1 MKPMIQAHLVERD
14 QFGFW
19 THPNYPDLADNCSS
33 SEAQETL
40 RRLGLELQ
48 NVFMESDA
56 PRLYDSARSDQR
68 YSEWIPTRPEGAGW
82 FVLSIHDTD
91 NGPVCQYVRPLGEH
105 LSPIDLDAAAE
116 QHERLLSEACA
127 KALNQR
133 DVALARVASLES
145 KLAELEKPKP
155 AAPALAA
162 LPPFAEKVLAKLH
175 RFYDCVSD
183 FESGGVD
190 IGRHWLDLLTQL
202 GLLNRVQRSPALW
215 EITQQG
221 EDLLGTSQP
230 SPAPELAERG
240 TQHRFSTTE
249 QTCRHDFA
257 GVWWNDNGET
267 KTGRECRHCG
277 FFVADVTKAQAEQAE
292 AERLDWSSALLD
304 VAVLQEAL
312 TSRDSDERM
321 KNMDAGEVIRRAFGK
336 LKEIRAQHER
346 IVGELRAENERLAN
360 DRDRANQF
368 ANGAALEINAALA
381 RVEQQERTISG
392 MNEAHAKLAGL
403 YEAAQAQHSVP
414 EWTSSKPAVEGAY
427 WVRGNGLVEPFVVLV
442 KLDQGELWCNLH
454 MRNTDTNFG
463 YGYAVDDLSSEFEWC
478 GPLAAATGRSVPQ
491 AWLDVQAERRRQ
503 VEAENWTP
511 EHDDQHSDGQM
522 AQAAGCYALH
532 AGGIGTDWPGG
543 IRNGSALFWPWDEEW
558 WKPKSARENLV
569 RAGALVL
576 AEIERL
582 DRSATEQGSTCCKGS
597 A

>member
-133 DVALARVASLES
+133 DAALARVASLES
-145 KLAELEKPKP
+145 KLEELEKPEP
-155 AAPALAA
+155 AAPSDPKLKPCPLCGSTNIRMLEPELLDTNAWNCAIECLDCQVYIGPSYCEPDTVTARYSAQVDWNRRPSAKSHADEREQFLMANLLAA
-162 LPPFAEKVLAKLH
+162 LEVA
-175 RFYDCVSD
+175 
-183 FESGGVD
+183 
-190 IGRHWLDLLTQL
+190 L
-202 GLLNRVQRSPALW
+202 GNV
-215 EITQQG
+215 
-221 EDLLGTSQP
+221 
-230 SPAPELAERG
+230 
-240 TQHRFSTTE
+240 
-249 QTCRHDFA
+249 
-257 GVWWNDNGET
+257 
-267 KTGRECRHCG
+267 
-277 FFVADVTKAQAEQAE
+277 
-292 AERLDWSSALLD
+292 
-304 VAVLQEAL
+304 
-312 TSRDSDERM
+312 
-321 KNMDAGEVIRRAFGK
+321 
-336 LKEIRAQHER
+336 
-346 IVGELRAENERLAN
+346 
-360 DRDRANQF
+360 
-368 ANGAALEINAALA
+368 AALA
-381 RVEQQERTISG
+381 IVDRVR
-392 MNEAHAKLAGL
+392 
-403 YEAAQAQHSVP
+403 QATDRIYP
-414 EWTSSKPAVEGAY
+414 TS
-427 WVRGNGLVEPFVVLV
+427 
-442 KLDQGELWCNLH
+442 NL
-454 MRNTDTNFG
+454 
-463 YGYAVDDLSSEFEWC
+463 S
-478 GPLAAATGRSVPQ
+478 PVPQ

-503 VEAENWTP
+503 ITAEGFDTSN
-511 EHDDQHSDGQM
+511 DDASAGQI
-522 AQAAGCYALH
+522 ALAAGCYALH
-532 AGGIGTDWPGG
+532 SGGIGTDWPGG
-543 IRNGSALFWPWDEEW
+543 IRNGSALFWPWDDEW

-582 DRSATEQGSTCCKGS
+582 DRSATEQGSTCCKGG

>member
-1 MKPMIQAHLVERD
+1 M
-14 QFGFW
+14 
-19 THPNYPDLADNCSS
+19 
-33 SEAQETL
+33 
-40 RRLGLELQ
+40 
-48 NVFMESDA
+48 
-56 PRLYDSARSDQR
+56 
-68 YSEWIPTRPEGAGW
+68 
-82 FVLSIHDTD
+82 
-91 NGPVCQYVRPLGEH
+91 
-105 LSPIDLDAAAE
+105 
-116 QHERLLSEACA
+116 
-127 KALNQR
+127 NQR

-240 TQHRFSTTE
+240 TQHRYSTTE

-368 ANGAALEINAALA
+368 ANGAALEINARPGQGRTA
-381 RVEQQERTISG
+381 RTHHRRHER
-392 MNEAHAKLAGL
+392 
-403 YEAAQAQHSVP
+403 
-414 EWTSSKPAVEGAY
+414 GACE
-427 WVRGNGLVEPFVVLV
+427 VGGFV
-442 KLDQGELWCNLH
+442 
-454 MRNTDTNFG
+454 
-463 YGYAVDDLSSEFEWC
+463 
-478 GPLAAATGRSVPQ
+478 
-491 AWLDVQAERRRQ
+491 
-503 VEAENWTP
+503 
-511 EHDDQHSDGQM
+511 
-522 AQAAGCYALH
+522 
-532 AGGIGTDWPGG
+532 
-543 IRNGSALFWPWDEEW
+543 
-558 WKPKSARENLV
+558 
-569 RAGALVL
+569 
-576 AEIERL
+576 
-582 DRSATEQGSTCCKGS
+582 
-597 A
+597 

>member
-1 MKPMIQAHLVERD
+1 MKPMIQVIQAHLVERD

-33 SEAQETL
+33 NEAQETL

-277 FFVADVTKAQAEQAE
+277 FFVADVTEAPAEQAE
-292 AERLDWSSALLD
+292 AERPEQPKRHTAD
-304 VAVLQEAL
+304 VFYHNHFSTVQMEVVRA
-312 TSRDSDERM
+312 SDFDEF
-321 KNMDAGEVIRRAFGK
+321 A
-336 LKEIRAQHER
+336 AQHER
-346 IVGELRAENERLAN
+346 ISAQLHDALDECDGDRWKLRSER
-360 DRDRANQF
+360 D
-368 ANGAALEINAALA
+368 AALA
-381 RVEQQERTISG
+381 EVKRNKLTIAA
-392 MNEAHAKLAGL
+392 MNEAHAKLAADL
-403 YEAAQAQHSVP
+403 EAVQARVAELEKQEPAGAPMPDEIHQMAFEEGQPAEDGDGYLFSAEEFDLFVQRLLDSCAAPVAQAQHSVP

-491 AWLDVQAERRRQ
+491 AWLD
-503 VEAENWTP
+503 
-511 EHDDQHSDGQM
+511 
-522 AQAAGCYALH
+522 
-532 AGGIGTDWPGG
+532 
-543 IRNGSALFWPWDEEW
+543 
-558 WKPKSARENLV
+558 
-569 RAGALVL
+569 
-576 AEIERL
+576 
-582 DRSATEQGSTCCKGS
+582 RSATEQGSTCCKGG

>member
-145 KLAELEKPKP
+145 KLAELEKQEPVGVMRASSEMGVAPYADIWPWLEPGQKLYTTPVAQAQHCAVLDAEKLIAQFKDCASHAGDPERAAAFNDAISEVHAMLAGAPSQAKP
-155 AAPALAA
+155 SADEREQFLMANLLAA
-162 LPPFAEKVLAKLH
+162 LEVALGNVAAL
-175 RFYDCVSD
+175 DI
-183 FESGGVD
+183 VD
-190 IGRHWLDLLTQL
+190 RVRQVADRIYPTSNLSPVPQAWLD
-202 GLLNRVQRSPALW
+202 VQ
-215 EITQQG
+215 
-221 EDLLGTSQP
+221 
-230 SPAPELAERG
+230 
-240 TQHRFSTTE
+240 
-249 QTCRHDFA
+249 
-257 GVWWNDNGET
+257 
-267 KTGRECRHCG
+267 
-277 FFVADVTKAQAEQAE
+277 
-292 AERLDWSSALLD
+292 AERL
-304 VAVLQEAL
+304 
-312 TSRDSDERM
+312 
-321 KNMDAGEVIRRAFGK
+321 
-336 LKEIRAQHER
+336 
-346 IVGELRAENERLAN
+346 
-360 DRDRANQF
+360 
-368 ANGAALEINAALA
+368 
-381 RVEQQERTISG
+381 
-392 MNEAHAKLAGL
+392 
-403 YEAAQAQHSVP
+403 HSVP

-478 GPLAAATGRSVPQ
+478 GPLAAATG
-491 AWLDVQAERRRQ
+491 
-503 VEAENWTP
+503 
-511 EHDDQHSDGQM
+511 
-522 AQAAGCYALH
+522 
-532 AGGIGTDWPGG
+532 
-543 IRNGSALFWPWDEEW
+543 
-558 WKPKSARENLV
+558 K
-569 RAGALVL
+569 
-576 AEIERL
+576 
-582 DRSATEQGSTCCKGS
+582 SATEQGFTCCKGG

>member
-33 SEAQETL
+33 NEAQETL

-48 NVFMESDA
+48 TVFMESDA

-68 YSEWIPTRPEGAGW
+68 YSEWIPTRPEGSDW

-105 LSPIDLDAAAE
+105 LSPIGLDAAAE

-133 DVALARVASLES
+133 DVAQARVA
-145 KLAELEKPKP
+145 ELEHVLRVVVN
-155 AAPALAA
+155 AADHGSWPTTVMHGI
-162 LPPFAEKVLAKLH
+162 EKV
-175 RFYDCVSD
+175 
-183 FESGGVD
+183 
-190 IGRHWLDLLTQL
+190 
-202 GLLNRVQRSPALW
+202 
-215 EITQQG
+215 
-221 EDLLGTSQP
+221 
-230 SPAPELAERG
+230 
-240 TQHRFSTTE
+240 
-249 QTCRHDFA
+249 
-257 GVWWNDNGET
+257 
-267 KTGRECRHCG
+267 RE
-277 FFVADVTKAQAEQAE
+277 V
-292 AERLDWSSALLD
+292 
-304 VAVLQEAL
+304 
-312 TSRDSDERM
+312 
-321 KNMDAGEVIRRAFGK
+321 
-336 LKEIRAQHER
+336 
-346 IVGELRAENERLAN
+346 
-360 DRDRANQF
+360 
-368 ANGAALEINAALA
+368 
-381 RVEQQERTISG
+381 
-392 MNEAHAKLAGL
+392 LAGS
-403 YEAAQAQHSVP
+403 APPAKAQHSVP
-414 EWTSSKPAVEGAY
+414 EWTSNKPAVEGAY

-463 YGYAVDDLSSEFEWC
+463 YGYAVDDLNSEFEWC
-478 GPLAAATGRSVPQ
+478 GPLAAATGKSVPQ

-503 VEAENWTP
+503 VEAECWTP
-511 EHDDQHSDGQM
+511 EHDGQHSDGQL

-582 DRSATEQGSTCCKGS
+582 DRSATEQGSTCCKGG